1 MPKDTKNLCYSA
13 RKKTGLSQA
22 LFGEMIGRS
31 QNRISNWENDG
42 ALIEEYPKLVL
53 KRIRKEC
60 KPSQAKLLRYLLS
73 QGNVMDALVLAM
85 GGKLDGPLGEFA
97 QAAEKTRS
105 SAGVGPIPED
115 GSSPEPASSSPS

>member
-1 MPKDTKNLCYSA
+1 MPKDTRNLCYSA

-42 ALIEEYPKLVL
+42 TLIEEYPKLVL

-97 QAAEKTRS
+97 QAAERICS
-105 SAGVGPIPED
+105 SAGVDPSPED
-115 GSSPEPASSSPS
+115 GSSLEPASSSPN